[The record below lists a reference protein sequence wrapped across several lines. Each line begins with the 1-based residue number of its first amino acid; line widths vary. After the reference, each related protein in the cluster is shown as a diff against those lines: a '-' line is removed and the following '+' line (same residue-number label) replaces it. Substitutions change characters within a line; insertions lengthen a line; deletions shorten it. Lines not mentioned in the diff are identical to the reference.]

1 MTTEISYYTLQ
12 EVKENDFIIIDNNVY
27 DFKSFEEKHPG
38 GAKVLVYFRGKNATE
53 KFYKIEK
60 HNDEVK
66 NNLVNFKVG
75 ELKED
80 N

>member
-1 MTTEISYYTLQ
+1 MTTDITFYTLE

-60 HNDEVK
+60 HNEEVK
-66 NNLVNFKVG
+66 NNLAHFKVG
-75 ELKED
+75 ELS
-80 N
+80 NNN

>member
-1 MTTEISYYTLQ
+1 MTTEITLYTLE

-53 KFYKIEK
+53 KFHKIEK
-60 HNDEVK
+60 HTDEVK
-66 NNLVNFKVG
+66 KNLVHFKVG
-75 ELKED
+75 ELTIE
-80 N
+80 

>member
-1 MTTEISYYTLQ
+1 MTTEITLYTLE

-27 DFKSFEEKHPG
+27 DFKSFEEEHPG

-53 KFYKIEK
+53 KFHKIEA

-66 NNLVNFKVG
+66 KDLVDFKVG
-75 ELKED
+75 ELKL
-80 N
+80 

>member
-1 MTTEISYYTLQ
+1 MTTEITLYTLE

-27 DFKSFEEKHPG
+27 DFKKFEEKHPG

-66 NNLVNFKVG
+66 KNLVNFKVG
-75 ELKED
+75 ELIIA
-80 N
+80 

>member
-1 MTTEISYYTLQ
+1 MTTEITLYTLE

-27 DFKSFEEKHPG
+27 DFKSFEEEHPG

-66 NNLVNFKVG
+66 KNLVDFKVG
-75 ELKED
+75 ELKL
-80 N
+80 

>member
-1 MTTEISYYTLQ
+1 MTTEITLYTLE

-27 DFKSFEEKHPG
+27 DFKKFEEKHPG

-66 NNLVNFKVG
+66 KNLVDFKVG
-75 ELKED
+75 ELQ

>member
-1 MTTEISYYTLQ
+1 MTTEITLFTLE

-27 DFKSFEEKHPG
+27 DFKKFEEKHPG

-66 NNLVNFKVG
+66 KNLANFKVG
-75 ELKED
+75 ELQ

>member
-1 MTTEISYYTLQ
+1 MTTDITFYTLE
-12 EVKENDFIIIDNNVY
+12 EVKENEFIIIDNNVY

-60 HNDEVK
+60 HNEKVK

-75 ELKED
+75 ELS
-80 N
+80 NN

>member
-1 MTTEISYYTLQ
+1 MTTEITLYTLE

-27 DFKSFEEKHPG
+27 DFKKFEEKHPG

-53 KFYKIEK
+53 KFYKIEA

-66 NNLVNFKVG
+66 KNLVDFKVG
-75 ELKED
+75 ELQ

>member
-1 MTTEISYYTLQ
+1 MTTEITLYTLE

-53 KFYKIEK
+53 KFHKIEA
-60 HNDEVK
+60 HTDEVK
-66 NNLVNFKVG
+66 KNLVHFKVG
-75 ELKED
+75 ELTIE
-80 N
+80 

>member
-1 MTTEISYYTLQ
+1 MITKISCDIADIKQ
-12 EVKENDFIIIDNNVY
+12 IK
-27 DFKSFEEKHPG
+27 
-38 GAKVLVYFRGKNATE
+38 